1 MDRRRPPLRE
11 ANRPKESR
19 IEKLGAPRIIF
30 NGPSHANE
38 YVIVAERFPRDFKIG
53 SELESFHH
61 FYNEMCRQLQY
72 ILGEKWSVENRGGA
86 RIEII
91 RRIREEELPPID
103 PGLRGIARLDK
114 LRELEKTLYRDHDTI
129 VAAVRQAFGEKYDE
143 PLLRDM

>member
-1 MDRRRPPLRE
+1 MDRRRPPLKE

-19 IEKLGAPRIIF
+19 AEKLGAPRILF

-38 YVIVAERFPRDFKIG
+38 YVIVAERFPQDFKIG
-53 SELESFHH
+53 SELESFNR
-61 FYNEMCRQLQY
+61 FYNEMCRQLQH

-91 RRIREEELPPID
+91 RKIREEELPPID
-103 PGLRGIARLDK
+103 PAIKGIERLQK
-114 LRELEKTLYRDHDTI
+114 VRELEKPLCRDHATI
-129 VAAVRQAFGEKYDE
+129 VAAVQQAFGKNYDE